1 MLSLGQLITWGLVY
15 YTFPLFVVPM
25 EKELGW
31 SRNEMFG
38 ALSGGLLVAGLC
50 SIPVGAWIDR
60 GHGRMLMTGGSL
72 LAAVL
77 LFAWSQVD
85 SLPMFYV
92 IWLGLGAC
100 QSVTLYEPAFAV
112 ITRVYGPRYRQAILV
127 MTFLGGLASTF
138 GIPFTQLLIERIDWR
153 PTLMVL
159 AAINLGVGVPDPLA
173 VRAGPEGEA
182 VPIAERRRPQ
192 AQSSAGK
199 RGPLAMAVRVP
210 AFWGLV
216 VAFAGYGLAFSA
228 MSFHLI
234 PLLAERKVE
243 IGVVMAI
250 IALIG
255 PMQVVGRVL
264 LMAAQNRISTIQLGA
279 RIYFAFPVSM
289 AMLAAGISD
298 VYGLILFAIIYGVA
312 NGLVTILR
320 GMAVPEFIGPEGYG
334 VVSGAL
340 TMPTNVMRAAGP
352 LMGAFAWS
360 AFGNYTPVLWGLT
373 AIMLVAAGGLR
384 RGGGAVEEAIALA
397 ESLRGRS
404 LHARPPG
411 SLGVHAWWL
420 VAAHGVGPIRL
431 GPGQRAAR
439 RQPCRRAAST
449 RLLIAPHQCQ
459 LNNKGR
465 AQTVLSTSTSRW
477 TRVGCRA

>member
-1 MLSLGQLITWGLVY
+1 MDGRDKAGVTATGRSTGPWRKRPSTILWILSIGQLISWGLVY

-31 SRNEMFG
+31 SRDSMFG
-38 ALSGGLLVAGLC
+38 ALSAGLLVAGLC

-60 GHGRMLMTGGSL
+60 GHGRKLMTGGSA
-72 LAAVL
+72 LAAAL
-77 LFAWSQVD
+77 LMLWSQTD
-85 SLPMFYV
+85 SLAVFYV
-92 IWLGLGAC
+92 VWLGLGAC
-100 QSVTLYEPAFAV
+100 QSVILYEPAFAV
-112 ITRVYGPRYRQAILV
+112 ITRVYGPGYRQAILL

-138 GIPFTQLLIERIDWR
+138 GIPFAQFLIERIDWR
-153 PTLMVL
+153 PTLMVM
-159 AAINLGVGVPDPLA
+159 AAINLGVAVFIHWLFVP
-173 VRAGPEGEA
+173 GPEEEA
-182 VPIAERRRPQ
+182 VPIAEPLPPPT
-192 AQSSAGK
+192 AGVK
-199 RGPLAMAVRVP
+199 TRSPLATAVRVP

-264 LMAAQNRISTIQLGA
+264 LMAAQRHITTIQLGA
-279 RIYFAFPVSM
+279 LIYFAFPISM

-312 NGLVTILR
+312 NGLITILR

-352 LMGAFAWS
+352 VLGAFAWS
-360 AFGNYTPVLWGLT
+360 ALGGYTPVLWGL
-373 AIMLVAAGGLR
+373 AGIMLIAAAGF
-384 RGGGAVEEAIALA
+384 
-397 ESLRGRS
+397 
-404 LHARPPG
+404 
-411 SLGVHAWWL
+411 
-420 VAAHGVGPIRL
+420 AAAAFLSRHRL
-431 GPGQRAAR
+431 
-439 RQPCRRAAST
+439 T
-449 RLLIAPHQCQ
+449 
-459 LNNKGR
+459 
-465 AQTVLSTSTSRW
+465 
-477 TRVGCRA
+477 

>member
-1 MLSLGQLITWGLVY
+1 MDGQGKERSFTAGAGKGGPWRKRPSTILWVLSLGQLITWGLVY

-31 SRNEMFG
+31 SRNELFG
-38 ALSGGLLVAGLC
+38 ALSCGLLVAGLC

-77 LFAWSQVD
+77 MYAWSQVD
-85 SLPMFYV
+85 SLWMFYV

-138 GIPFTQLLIERIDWR
+138 GIPFTQLLIERIGWR
-153 PTLMVL
+153 PALVVL
-159 AAINLGVGVPDPLA
+159 AAVCLCVAFFIHWLFVP
-173 VRAGPEGEA
+173 GPHEKA
-182 VPIAERRRPQ
+182 VPIAEVPKSASRATTPRR
-192 AQSSAGK
+192 S
-199 RGPLAMAVRVP
+199 PLAAAVRVP

-279 RIYFAFPVSM
+279 GIYFAFPIAM
-289 AMLAAGISD
+289 AMLAMGISD
-298 VYGLILFAIIYGVA
+298 VYGLILFAVIYGVA

-340 TMPTNVMRAAGP
+340 TMPTNIMRAAGP

-360 AFGNYTPVLWGLT
+360 AFGNYTPVLWALT
-373 AIMLVAAGGLR
+373 AIMLVAAAGF
-384 RGGGAVEEAIALA
+384 
-397 ESLRGRS
+397 
-404 LHARPPG
+404 
-411 SLGVHAWWL
+411 
-420 VAAHGVGPIRL
+420 AA
-431 GPGQRAAR
+431 AA
-439 RQPCRRAAST
+439 
-449 RLLIAPHQCQ
+449 
-459 LNNKGR
+459 
-465 AQTVLSTSTSRW
+465 VLSKKTSPW
-477 TRVGCRA
+477 PKV

>member
-1 MLSLGQLITWGLVY
+1 MARDEASFNSAEGKPVSPWRKRPSAVLWMLSLGQLITWGLVY

-25 EKELGW
+25 EEELGW
-31 SRNEMFG
+31 SRDWMYG
-38 ALSGGLLVAGLC
+38 ALSCGLLVAGLS

-60 GHGRMLMTGGSL
+60 GHGRMLMTGGSV
-72 LAAVL
+72 LAAAL
-77 LFAWSQVD
+77 LVVWSQIQT
-85 SLPMFYV
+85 LPMFYV
-92 IWLGLGAC
+92 VWLGLGAC

-112 ITRVYGPRYRQAILV
+112 ITRVFGPRYKQAILI

-138 GIPFTQLLIERIDWR
+138 GIPFAQLLIERIEWR
-153 PTLMVL
+153 STLLVM
-159 AAINLGVGVPDPLA
+159 AAVILA
-173 VRAGPEGEA
+173 VGILIHWLFVPGPRERAVPIGEA
-182 VPIAERRRPQ
+182 VKP
-192 AQSSAGK
+192 SADK
-199 RGPLAMAVRVP
+199 PKKSPLAAAIRVP

-234 PLLAERKVE
+234 PLLAERKVP

-264 LMAAQNRISTIQLGA
+264 LMAGQRLITTIQLGA
-279 RIYFAFPVSM
+279 LIYFAFPISM
-289 AMLAAGISD
+289 GMLALGISD

-352 LMGAFAWS
+352 LMAAFAWS
-360 AFGNYTPVLWGLT
+360 LTGNYTPVLWGLA
-373 AIMLVAAGGLR
+373 AIMLVAAAGF
-384 RGGGAVEEAIALA
+384 AAAAL
-397 ESLRGRS
+397 
-404 LHARPPG
+404 
-411 SLGVHAWWL
+411 
-420 VAAHGVGPIRL
+420 
-431 GPGQRAAR
+431 
-439 RQPCRRAAST
+439 
-449 RLLIAPHQCQ
+449 
-459 LNNKGR
+459 
-465 AQTVLSTSTSRW
+465 LSKKTSPYPK
-477 TRVGCRA
+477 V